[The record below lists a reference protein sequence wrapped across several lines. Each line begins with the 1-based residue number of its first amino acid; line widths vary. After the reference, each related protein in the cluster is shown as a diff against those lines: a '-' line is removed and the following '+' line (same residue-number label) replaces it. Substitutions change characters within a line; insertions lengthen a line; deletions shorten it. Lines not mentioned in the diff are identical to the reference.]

1 MNCLNSVNRPARLG
15 VYKRIFNYAI
25 TLRNT
30 KQNAFGTYRGNGVR
44 MGNNICELNTIMTR

>member
-30 KQNAFGTYRGNGVR
+30 KQHAFGTHRGNGVR